1 MRREAI
7 IILTLTC
14 LFYISNSAATYPT
27 YHPLTKRAFN
37 IDVSDICYYEE
48 SNPDFIYVKPCPQG
62 YKCQYLQEEDHKISI
77 CKEYKSLLKTFG
89 ADCKED
95 WECSSNL
102 VCTQNKCTIDTNKN
116 AYTISGEKYCPNN
129 LVVRKD
135 YDSTTYT
142 YRYTCQAS
150 TEKCLDNGNIYLPS
164 PLKVCGEIDS
174 FNDDF
179 TEKSIKMDYIGSVKE
194 GAFVSNELAC
204 ETGFALKFYKDDTAT
219 TPSYDYSKCVTLVD
233 IDDNCNLEYSIG
245 GTNYF
250 YNGAH
255 TGFPSSSLTDCR
267 LTKVKID
274 LFKKYVARLNVVKN
288 NCDQN
293 KYYSEPNTCGDDELR
308 KLYYFYTNPT
318 KYLAYKNEEVITEY
332 LIQKAYPTYNAKI
345 PEQTESNEFIS
356 FKFVSLLIMLLFL

>member
-7 IILTLTC
+7 IIFILTC
-14 LFYISNSAATYPT
+14 LFYISNSAAT

-37 IDVSDICYYEE
+37 IDVSDICYYQE

-62 YKCQYLQEEDHKISI
+62 YKCQNLQEEDHGISI

-116 AYTISGEKYCPNN
+116 AYTTGSSNYYCPDNR
-129 LVVRKD
+129 VVKID
-135 YDSTTYT
+135 YDSATSRYV
-142 YRYTCQAS
+142 YTCQES
-150 TEKCLDNGNIYLPS
+150 TGKCLDNGNNYSPS
-164 PLKVCGEIDS
+164 PLKVCGEIES

-179 TEKSIKMDYIGSVKE
+179 TKKSVKMEYIGSVKE
-194 GAFVSNELAC
+194 GAYVDDKLAC
-204 ETGFALKFYKDDTAT
+204 ETGFALKFYKDATET
-219 TPSYDYSKCVTLVD
+219 TPSHDYYRCVTLVD

-245 GTNYF
+245 GTKYY
-250 YNGAH
+250 YNGLPH
-255 TGFPSSSLTDCR
+255 TGFPTTTLSNCG

-274 LFKKYVARLNVVKN
+274 LFKKYVARLNAVKN

-293 KYYSEPNTCGDDELR
+293 KYYGEHYTCGDDELR
-308 KLYYFYTNPT
+308 KLYYFYTNPKT
-318 KYLAYKNEEVITEY
+318 YLAYKNEEVITEY
-332 LIQKAYPTYNAKI
+332 LIQKAFPTYNAKI

>member
-7 IILTLTC
+7 IIFILSC
-14 LFYISNSAATYPT
+14 LFYISNSAAT

-37 IDVSDICYYEE
+37 IDVSDICYYAE
-48 SNPDFIYVKPCPQG
+48 SNPAFRYVKPCPQG
-62 YKCQYLQEEDHKISI
+62 YICQSLGEEDHQISI

-102 VCTQNKCTIDTNKN
+102 VCTQNKCNIDTNKN
-116 AYTISGEKYCPNN
+116 AYTTDSNNYYCPDN
-129 LVVRKD
+129 LVVRT
-135 YDSTTYT
+135 YNSATTT
-142 YRYTCQAS
+142 TEHTCQAS
-150 TEKCLDNGNIYLPS
+150 TEKCLDNGNRYNPS
-164 PLKVCGEIDS
+164 PLKVCGEID
-174 FNDDF
+174 FNNDF
-179 TEKSIKMDYIGSVKE
+179 TIKSIKMDYIGSVKE

-233 IDDNCNLEYSIG
+233 IDDDCNLEYSID
-245 GTNYF
+245 GTKYY
-250 YNGAH
+250 YNGPH
-255 TGFPSSSLTDCR
+255 TGFPTTTLSNCG

-274 LFKKYVARLNVVKN
+274 LFKKYVARLNAVKN

-293 KYYSEPNTCGDDELR
+293 KYYGEHYTCGDDELR
-308 KLYYFYTNPT
+308 KLYYFYKNPT

-332 LIQKAYPTYNAKI
+332 LIQKTYPTYNAKI